1 MLRGCGASHL
11 DQSFA
16 SHFLEQFEQVALAL
30 FRINVI
36 LLHHGIAKLPDS
48 LWLLQKVPHGRANRV
63 HSIVDA
69 VLHVQDG
76 CFVAK
81 SAEHLVLGRDYDR
94 MDGNCGIH
102 LELEPSCRV
111 DPPAEYNLSFCE
123 TWESARPL
131 KRFTTNREHSTGTG
145 IEQQSLPVRARPRNW
160 ILCGNFGY
168 KRA

>member
-11 DQSFA
+11 DQSLA
-16 SHFLEQFEQVALAL
+16 SHSFEQFEKVALAR
-30 FRINVI
+30 FRIDVI
-36 LLHHGIAKLPDS
+36 LLHHGIAKLPNA
-48 LWLLQKVPHGRANRV
+48 LWLLQEVPHGRAHRV
-63 HSIVDA
+63 HPVVDA
-69 VLHVQDG
+69 VLHIQDG
-76 CFVAK
+76 RFVSK
-81 SAEHLVLGRDYDR
+81 GAEYLVLGGDHDR

-111 DPPAEYNLSFCE
+111 DPPAERILSFCE

-131 KRFTTNREHSTGTG
+131 KRFTTNRKHSTGTG
-145 IEQQSLPVRARPRNW
+145 IEQQSLPFTRPRSW